1 MIHKLER
8 ILKDVSKDIL
18 DNRNFISTYKDKDI
32 VTNNDVEAERRII
45 KEIKTFRPNDCFIS
59 EEENQNQL
67 TNQATWIIDPIDGTL
82 NYTRNIPQ
90 YGIQLA
96 LYVNSQPQIS
106 MMYFPEQDILIH
118 AIKGQGCFINHD
130 KVKIEAMALDQ
141 SIVTFG
147 DFSKSQPSS
156 RPKQIELMSSLMDQV
171 MKIRIYGA
179 SSSDFSYLILN
190 RSQCHIIFTKRLWEL
205 APGLLLAS
213 EAGLSIKPLEFE
225 TCKGYMIGHESILNN
240 LENIIKKKD

>member
-1 MIHKLER
+1 MIHKLEK
-8 ILKDVSKDIL
+8 ILKDVAKDIL

-32 VTNNDVEAERRII
+32 VTNNDIEAERRII
-45 KEIKTFRPNDCFIS
+45 QEIKKLRPNDCFIS

-67 TNQATWIIDPIDGTL
+67 TDQATWIIDPIDGTL
-82 NYTRNIPQ
+82 NYTRDIPQ

-96 LYVNSQPQIS
+96 LYENSEPQVS
-106 MMYFPEQDILIH
+106 MMYFPVQDLLVH
-118 AIKGQGCFINHD
+118 AIKGQGCFINHE
-130 KVKIEAMALDQ
+130 KVIIKTMALDQ

-156 RPKQIELMSSLMDQV
+156 RPKQIELMSSFLDHV

-179 SSSDFSYLILN
+179 SSSDFSYLVLN

-205 APGLLLAS
+205 APGLLLAT
-213 EAGLSIKPLEFE
+213 EAGLSVKPLEFQS
-225 TCKGYMIGHESILNN
+225 CKGYMIGHESILKS
-240 LENIIKKKD
+240 LEDIIMKKD